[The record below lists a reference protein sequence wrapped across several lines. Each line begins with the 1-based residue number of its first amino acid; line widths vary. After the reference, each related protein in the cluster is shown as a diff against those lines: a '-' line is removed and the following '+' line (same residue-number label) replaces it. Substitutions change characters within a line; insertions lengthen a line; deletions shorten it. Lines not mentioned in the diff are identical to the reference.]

1 MRLVLAALLAV
12 VTLCGASDPLN
23 EITAQA
29 LLHSRAYSFLEELC
43 DHIGPRLTGSTE
55 AVQATNWAVHTMQ
68 AIGLRN
74 VHVENW
80 QLDRAWRRGTAS
92 AELLKPFRM

>member
-1 MRLVLAALLAV
+1 MKRLFPAALLAI
-12 VTLCGASDPLN
+12 LSLSGASGPLD

-43 DHIGPRLTGSTE
+43 DRIGPRVTGSTE
-55 AVQATNWAVHTMQ
+55 AVQATNWAARAMQ
-68 AIGLRN
+68 VIGLRN

-80 QLDRAWRRGTAS
+80 QLDHA
-92 AELLKPFRM
+92 